1 MYSLCCREGIYM
13 KKILV
18 ILLVAFIGGGF
29 LFAAPPN
36 DLIVYGYISPDEP
49 TYSFTVTQTLEEP
62 GINLK
67 EDLAVHNTGNGVK
80 VGEWTLAAFNHLGE
94 ETYTIG
100 YDFGPL
106 VSAATSQSLDYVVL
120 EFDGSLGSPLE
131 TTDTTTYEPAI
142 GDTSKTRSV
151 RVRLT
156 EAATTTVT
164 GTPAAADDFTST
176 ITVSL
181 SAS

>member
-1 MYSLCCREGIYM
+1 M
-13 KKILV
+13 KKSLLL
-18 ILLVAFIGGGF
+18 LLVFLFLGSVF

-36 DLIVYGYISPDEP
+36 DLIVYGYISPEEP
-49 TYSFTVTQTLEEP
+49 TYSFTVTQTIAEP

-67 EDLAVHNTGNGVK
+67 EDVAVHHTGVGVK
-80 VGEWTLAAFNHLGE
+80 VGEWTLGTFNHLGTE
-94 ETYTIG
+94 SYSIEYTF
-100 YDFGPL
+100 DPL
-106 VSAATSQSLDYVVL
+106 TSVSTSQSLSYVVL
-120 EFDGSLGSPLE
+120 EFDGVLGSPLASAGS
-131 TTDTTTYEPAI
+131 TTYEPAI

-176 ITVSL
+176 ITVNL

>member
-1 MYSLCCREGIYM
+1 M
-13 KKILV
+13 KKSLLL
-18 ILLVAFIGGGF
+18 LLVFSLLGGGF

-49 TYSFTVTQTLEEP
+49 TYSFTVTQTLAEP

-67 EDLAVHNTGNGVK
+67 EDVAVHHTGVGVK
-80 VGEWTLAAFNHLGE
+80 VGEWTLATYNHLGSE
-94 ETYTIG
+94 SYTIE
-100 YDFGPL
+100 YTFDSL
-106 VSAATSQSLDYVVL
+106 TSASTSQSLDYVVL
-120 EFDGSLGSPLE
+120 EFDGVLGSPLDS
-131 TTDTTTYEPAI
+131 TDSTTYDPAI

-164 GTPAAADDFTST
+164 GTPTAADDFTST
-176 ITVSL
+176 ITVNL
-181 SAS
+181 TAS